1 MGVVSR
7 LTGRVCVVNG
17 AASTIGQAI
26 AERFTREGATVVGA
40 DKAAHSVGELVVQA
54 DLAEESQVV
63 SMYEQVV
70 NRYGRLDV
78 IYNNMGLMDRGD
90 GSALDT
96 SLDTW
101 RRVHDANLTSVF
113 LCCKY
118 GIRHLLGTDPA
129 GGSVIN
135 AASFLA
141 EIGAATAQ
149 MGYASAKAAVVQLTR
164 DLGVHLARS
173 GVRVNAVLF
182 GPIDTPGQRAVFDKN
197 PGALEKRLVHW
208 PMGASARWTKP
219 PAQSLSSP
227 VTTPASSPRQHC
239 RWTAA
244 SPQPSP
250 SRSDGRP
257 RLPSISRTCGWLG
270 DREAPGDS

>member
-1 MGVVSR
+1 MGAVSR
-7 LTGRVCVVNG
+7 LAGRVCVING
-17 AASTIGQAI
+17 AASILGQAI
-26 AERFTREGATVVGA
+26 AERFAREGATVVGA
-40 DKAAHSVGELVVQA
+40 DKAGHSVGELVLHA
-54 DLAEESQVV
+54 DLAEESQVA

-70 NRYGRLDV
+70 SHYGRLDV
-78 IYNNMGLMDRGD
+78 IYNNMGLMDPGD
-90 GSALDT
+90 HSALDT

-118 GIRHLLGTDPA
+118 GIRHLLATDPA

-182 GPIDTPGQRAVFDKN
+182 GPIDTPAQRAVFDNN

-208 PMGASARWTKP
+208 PMGRFGTLDEAAGTVAFLASDDAGFI
-219 PAQSLSSP
+219 
-227 VTTPASSPRQHC
+227 
-239 RWTAA
+239 TAA
-244 SPQPSP
+244 ALPL
-250 SRSDGRP
+250 DGGITAAFTVP
-257 RLPSISRTCGWLG
+257 
-270 DREAPGDS
+270 E

>member
-1 MGVVSR
+1 MGAVSR
-7 LTGRVCVVNG
+7 LAGKVCVVNG

-26 AERFTREGATVVGA
+26 AERFAREGATVVGA
-40 DKAAHSVGELVVQA
+40 DKEAHSVGELAVRA
-54 DLAEESQVV
+54 DLAEESQVA

-70 NRYGRLDV
+70 ARYGRLDV

-90 GSALDT
+90 RSALDT

-113 LCCKY
+113 LCCKH
-118 GIRHLLGTDPA
+118 GIKHLLATSPA

-141 EIGAATAQ
+141 ELGAATAQ

-164 DLGVHLARS
+164 DLGVHLARR

-182 GPIDTPGQRAVFDKN
+182 GPIDTPAQRAVFDTN

-208 PMGASARWTKP
+208 PMGRFGTLDEAAGTVAFLASDDAGFI
-219 PAQSLSSP
+219 
-227 VTTPASSPRQHC
+227 
-239 RWTAA
+239 TAA
-244 SPQPSP
+244 AVPL
-250 SRSDGRP
+250 DGGITAAFTVP
-257 RLPSISRTCGWLG
+257 
-270 DREAPGDS
+270 E